1 MNADR
6 TMLSDAQWARLSP
19 LLPGQAHSPGVK
31 AKDTRLFVEAIRW
44 RLRCG
49 VPWRDLP
56 ERFGP
61 WHGVFV
67 RFSRWKHS
75 GVWAKALAALQDE
88 TGLTQ
93 WQVDSTI
100 VRAHQHAAGALKKK
114 ARKRSDAAAA
124 ASPPSCT

>member
-1 MNADR
+1 MHADR
-6 TMLSDAQWARLSP
+6 TLLTDAQWGRLSP
-19 LLPGQAHSPGVK
+19 LLPGQAHSPGVT
-31 AKDTRLFVEAIRW
+31 ANNTRLFVEAILW

-61 WHGVFV
+61 WHRVFV

-75 GVWAKALAALQDE
+75 GVWAKALTALQDE
-88 TGLTQ
+88 TGLSQ
-93 WQVDSTI
+93 LQLDSTI

-114 ARKRSDAAAA
+114 GRKRSGAAGA
-124 ASPPSCT
+124 ASRLSCT